1 MSSNNNFGTPE
12 HWLARAQ
19 AARETAAGMTDPAAR
34 QAMLD
39 IAENYEKI
47 AKRAEARAAG
57 IPIHPGGGLTRDS
70 D

>member
-1 MSSNNNFGTPE
+1 MPSSNFGTPE
-12 HWLARAQ
+12 HWQARAQ